1 MTFNLNGIQVPIC
14 LYNQYMND
22 IIDKIFKILPI
33 YENCVLSEGKDFYP
47 YISHLDKLITQFT
60 GSEILFEEKAFLTL
74 TTILIGMQE
83 TTNLT
88 QKKVKSLVFHC
99 IDIVSKLKKS
109 GG

>member
-1 MTFNLNGIQVPIC
+1 MTFNLNGIRVPVNM
-14 LYNQYMND
+14 YNQYMD
-22 IIDKIFKILPI
+22 DVIDKIFKILPI
-33 YENCVLSEGKDFYP
+33 YENCLLAEDRDFNP
-47 YISHLDKLITQFT
+47 YTSHLDKLITQFT
-60 GSEILFEEKAFLTL
+60 GSKILFEENAFLTL

-83 TTNLT
+83 RTNLT